1 MDILNQLAQSSQKT
15 ISKHDDPS
23 LQSLDEKRQSSE
35 KTAILEDH
43 KAVFSSVK
51 NVLNNRHESI
61 DLIDLLSEIGINGI
75 DDIVAAGGFK
85 EGFEYKF
92 ELGDE
97 TFICDLKEFRGK
109 AEIERHTT
117 ISKENA
123 REGQLNKDNLG
134 DLYDKIV
141 FSGGNVQP
149 GFANAGEN
157 DIAEVLD
164 GQRRRASCII
174 HGDLVYKVF
183 VSRTKM
189 TPQQARKL
197 ARIIQETS
205 KPLSALQKGRELHRV
220 FTLEKFST
228 LKATNDNE
236 ELAKGPKPL
245 SLYNWLGRLP
255 EELVMFVNAHI
266 DVDIHSLRDSNF
278 EELKKSLTKL
288 NDKASDEQGVVESLA
303 VVKANTLEPSHD
315 NTLTYETSLKEA
327 YKRLWSQAEPI
338 VESEVDTYLESNDVK
353 GAALGHKKLFEL
365 IKTSLTKAWVETSA
379 IEGKS
384 KPKPQYFD
392 VDPNE
397 TRKPSFL
404 KSGTLKKP
412 KLTLELAGYTEDEI
426 DEALKVLQDHFSKKQ

>member
-1 MDILNQLAQSSQKT
+1 MDIFNQLAKNSQST
-15 ISKHDDPS
+15 ISKHDDPN

-43 KAVFSSVK
+43 KAVFSSVR
-51 NVLNNRHESI
+51 NVLNNRHESV

-75 DDIVAAGGFK
+75 EDIVAAGGFQ

-97 TFICDLKEFRGK
+97 TFICDLKEYRGK
-109 AEIERHTT
+109 DEIEKYTT

-149 GFANAGEN
+149 GFANAGVKGV
-157 DIAEVLD
+157 AEVLD

-174 HGDLVYKVF
+174 HGNLVYKVF
-183 VSRTKM
+183 VSRSEM

-220 FTLEKFST
+220 FSLEKFAT

-255 EELVMFVNAHI
+255 EELVVFVNDHI

-278 EELKKSLTKL
+278 EELKKALSKL
-288 NDKASDEQGVVESLA
+288 NDKVSEDQDVIESLA
-303 VVKANTLEPSHD
+303 IVKANTLEPLHA
-315 NTLTYETSLKEA
+315 NTLSYESSLKNA
-327 YKRLWSQAEPI
+327 YNRLWSEAEPL
-338 VESEVDTYLESNDVK
+338 VESEVEAHLKSNEIKNGV
-353 GAALGHKKLFEL
+353 LNHKKLFEL
-365 IKTSLTKAWVETSA
+365 IKTGLTTAWIKGSNSTVKT
-379 IEGKS
+379 
-384 KPKPQYFD
+384 KPEPQFFD
-392 VDPNE
+392 VAPNE
-397 TRKPSFL
+397 TRKPSFI
-404 KSGTLKKP
+404 KSGTVKKP

-426 DEALKVLQDHFSKKQ
+426 DEALKVLKEHFSK

>member
-1 MDILNQLAQSSQKT
+1 MDILNQLAKNSQST
-15 ISKHDDPS
+15 ISKHDDPN

-43 KAVFSSVK
+43 KAVFSSVR
-51 NVLNNRHESI
+51 NVLNNRHESV

-75 DDIVAAGGFK
+75 EDIVAAGGFQ

-97 TFICDLKEFRGK
+97 TFICDLKEYRGK
-109 AEIERHTT
+109 DEIEKYTT

-123 REGQLNKDNLG
+123 REGHLSKDNLG

-149 GFANAGEN
+149 GFANAGVN
-157 DIAEVLD
+157 GVAEVLD

-183 VSRTKM
+183 VSRSEM

-220 FTLEKFST
+220 FSLEKFST

-255 EELVMFVNAHI
+255 EELVVFVNDHI

-278 EELKKSLTKL
+278 EELKKALSKL
-288 NDKASDEQGVVESLA
+288 NDKASEEQDVIETLA
-303 VVKANTLEPSHD
+303 IVKANTLEPLHA
-315 NTLTYETSLKEA
+315 NTLSYESSLKNA
-327 YKRLWSQAEPI
+327 YNRLWSEAEPL
-338 VESEVDTYLESNDVK
+338 VESEVEAYLKSNEIKSGV
-353 GAALGHKKLFEL
+353 LNHKKLFEL
-365 IKTSLTKAWVETSA
+365 IKTTLTTAWIKGSNPT
-379 IEGKS
+379 IKT
-384 KPKPQYFD
+384 KPEPQFFE
-392 VDPNE
+392 VAPNE
-397 TRKPSFL
+397 TRKPSFI
-404 KSGTLKKP
+404 KSGTVKKP

-426 DEALKVLQDHFSKKQ
+426 DEALKMLKEHFSK

>member
-1 MDILNQLAQSSQKT
+1 MDILNQLAKNSQST
-15 ISKHDDPS
+15 ISKHDDPN

-43 KAVFSSVK
+43 KAVFSSVR
-51 NVLNNRHESI
+51 NVLNNRHESV

-75 DDIVAAGGFK
+75 EDIVAAGGFQ

-97 TFICDLKEFRGK
+97 TFICDLKEYRGK
-109 AEIERHTT
+109 DEIEKYTT

-123 REGQLNKDNLG
+123 REGHLSKDNLG

-149 GFANAGEN
+149 GFANAGVN
-157 DIAEVLD
+157 GVAEVLD

-183 VSRTKM
+183 VSRSEM

-220 FTLEKFST
+220 FSLEKFST

-255 EELVMFVNAHI
+255 EELVVFVNDHI

-278 EELKKSLTKL
+278 EELKKALSKL
-288 NDKASDEQGVVESLA
+288 NDKASEEQDVVEALA
-303 VVKANTLEPSHD
+303 IVKANTLEPLHA
-315 NTLTYETSLKEA
+315 NTLSYESSLKNA
-327 YKRLWSQAEPI
+327 YNRLWSEAEPL
-338 VESEVDTYLESNDVK
+338 VESEVEAYLKSNEIKSGV
-353 GAALGHKKLFEL
+353 LNHKKLFEL
-365 IKTSLTKAWVETSA
+365 IKTSLKTAWIKGSNPTVKTKPE
-379 IEGKS
+379 
-384 KPKPQYFD
+384 PQFFE
-392 VDPNE
+392 VAPNE
-397 TRKPSFL
+397 TRKPSFI
-404 KSGTLKKP
+404 KSGTVKKP

-426 DEALKVLQDHFSKKQ
+426 DEALKVLKEHFSK

>member
-1 MDILNQLAQSSQKT
+1 MDILNQLAKNSQST
-15 ISKHDDPS
+15 ISKHDDPN

-43 KAVFSSVK
+43 KAVFSSVR
-51 NVLNNRHESI
+51 NVLNNRHESV

-75 DDIVAAGGFK
+75 EDIVAAGGFQ

-97 TFICDLKEFRGK
+97 TFICDLKEYRGK
-109 AEIERHTT
+109 DEIEKYTT

-123 REGQLNKDNLG
+123 REGHLSKDNLG

-149 GFANAGEN
+149 GFANAGVN
-157 DIAEVLD
+157 GVAEVLD

-183 VSRTKM
+183 VSRSEM

-220 FTLEKFST
+220 FSLEKFST

-255 EELVMFVNAHI
+255 EELVVFVNDHI

-278 EELKKSLTKL
+278 EELKKALSKL
-288 NDKASDEQGVVESLA
+288 NDKASEEQDVIETLA
-303 VVKANTLEPSHD
+303 IIKANTLEPLHA
-315 NTLTYETSLKEA
+315 NTLSYESSLKNA
-327 YKRLWSQAEPI
+327 YNRLWSEAEPL
-338 VESEVDTYLESNDVK
+338 VESEVEAYLKSNEIKNGV
-353 GAALGHKKLFEL
+353 LNHKKLFEL
-365 IKTSLTKAWVETSA
+365 IKTSLTTAWVKGSNPTV
-379 IEGKS
+379 KT
-384 KPKPQYFD
+384 KPEPQFFE
-392 VDPNE
+392 VAPNE
-397 TRKPSFL
+397 TRKPSFI
-404 KSGTLKKP
+404 KSGTVKKP

-426 DEALKVLQDHFSKKQ
+426 DEALKVLKEHFSK

>member
-1 MDILNQLAQSSQKT
+1 MDILNQLAKNSQST
-15 ISKHDDPS
+15 ISKHDDPN

-43 KAVFSSVK
+43 KAVFSSVR
-51 NVLNNRHESI
+51 NVLNNRHESV

-75 DDIVAAGGFK
+75 EDIVAAGGFQ

-97 TFICDLKEFRGK
+97 TFICDLKEYRGK
-109 AEIERHTT
+109 DEIEKYTT

-123 REGQLNKDNLG
+123 REGHLSKDNLG

-149 GFANAGEN
+149 GFANAGVN
-157 DIAEVLD
+157 GVAEVLD

-183 VSRTKM
+183 VSRSEM

-220 FTLEKFST
+220 FSLEKFST

-255 EELVMFVNAHI
+255 EELVVFVNDHI

-278 EELKKSLTKL
+278 EELKKALSKL
-288 NDKASDEQGVVESLA
+288 NDKASEEQDVIETLA
-303 VVKANTLEPSHD
+303 IVKANTLEPLHV
-315 NTLTYETSLKEA
+315 NTLSYESSLKNA
-327 YKRLWSQAEPI
+327 YNRLWSEAEPL
-338 VESEVDTYLESNDVK
+338 VESEVEAYLKSNEIKNGV
-353 GAALGHKKLFEL
+353 LNHKKLFEL
-365 IKTSLTKAWVETSA
+365 IKTSLTTAWIKGSNPTVKT
-379 IEGKS
+379 
-384 KPKPQYFD
+384 KPEPQFFE
-392 VDPNE
+392 VAPNE
-397 TRKPSFL
+397 TRKPSFI
-404 KSGTLKKP
+404 KSGTVKKP

-426 DEALKVLQDHFSKKQ
+426 DEALKVLKEHFSK